1 MKVLKCVDMG
11 TANCDAV
18 FKAET
23 VDDVLKQ
30 AEAHAAS
37 VHGMT
42 ATTEMAEKAKSHIQD
57 EAVPVESAPAENAQT
72 PEAPTPPPTQGL

>member
-1 MKVLKCVDMG
+1 MKVLKCADMG
-11 TANCDAV
+11 SANCDAV

-23 VDDVLKQ
+23 VDDVLIQ

-42 ATTEMAEKAKSHIQD
+42 SSPEMAEKAKSLIQD
-57 EAVPVESAPAENAQT
+57 EPMPAESAPAADVQASEGQ
-72 PEAPTPPPTQGL
+72 TPPPASGV